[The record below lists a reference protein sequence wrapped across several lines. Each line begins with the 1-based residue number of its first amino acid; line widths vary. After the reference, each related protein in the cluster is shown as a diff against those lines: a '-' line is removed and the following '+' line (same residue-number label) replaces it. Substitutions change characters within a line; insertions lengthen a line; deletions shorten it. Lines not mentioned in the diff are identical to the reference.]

1 MNLKKLIVMI
11 ILVFLA
17 IIIFSFVGL
26 RGFDTSS
33 TPKQHLSKNK
43 SAKNSVYDL
52 SGKNYSL

>member
-1 MNLKKLIVMI
+1 MI

-33 TPKQHLSKNK
+33 TPKQDFSKK
-43 SAKNSVYDL
+43 KTDKNSVYDL

>member
-1 MNLKKLIVMI
+1 MI

-26 RGFDTSS
+26 RGFESSS
-33 TPKQHLSKNK
+33 TSKKQHSNSKK
-43 SAKNSVYDL
+43 AKNSVYDL